1 MRRILKSIKITLL
14 YIADNLFGKSSY
26 KKFVVIATARTGSNL
41 LISLLRNHSDMRV
54 HGERFTHLNGKT
66 CRQIYHAVYPKKSL
80 KKVVG
85 FKIFYCD
92 PQNTKDREV
101 WKLLQNDT
109 TIKII
114 HLQRKNLLRSY
125 ISYLIARKTRVWIIH
140 RNLLRF
146 YISYLLAGKTK
157 AWISYRTNSNSKK
170 VYVNINELFERYE
183 YTKKCINRINAEFK
197 NHSILNLTYEELN
210 TDQEMAMKKVFDFLG
225 VSYQKVT
232 CSLKKQNTERIED
245 LVSNFSELSRAL
257 EGSDLES
264 MLMDDN

>member
-41 LISLLRNHSDMRV
+41 LISLLRNHSDMRI

-85 FKIFYCD
+85 FKIFYFH
-92 PQNTKDREV
+92 PQNTKDTEI

-114 HLQRKNLLRSY
+114 HLQRKNLLRAH
-125 ISYLIARKTRVWIIH
+125 ISSLIAHTTNAWTSRH
-140 RNLLRF
+140 R
-146 YISYLLAGKTK
+146 TD
-157 AWISYRTNSNSKK
+157 SNSKK
-170 VYVNINELFERYE
+170 MHVDINKLFEKDKYL
-183 YTKKCINRINAEFK
+183 KKCIHRINTEFK
-197 NHSILNLTYEELN
+197 NHSILNLTYEALN
-210 TDQEMAMKKVFDFLG
+210 TDQEMTMKKVFDFLN
-225 VSYQKVT
+225 VSHQKVK
-232 CSLKKQNTERIED
+232 CNLKKQNPEKIED
-245 LVSNFSELSRAL
+245 LVSNFSELSHAL
-257 EGSDLES
+257 EGSDLEN
-264 MLMDDN
+264 MLVDDT